1 MTAIASKAQL
11 RMSLL
16 RYALVTVPA
25 VVLLGTVSGRLA
37 GSGEGNGW
45 FAALAKPGYMPA
57 GWVFGAVWLVLYIL
71 LGLALAMLL
80 HAHGARRRG
89 QVLVLFLL
97 QFALN
102 LAWSPLFFAFH
113 RVDWALTAIGAMIV
127 LTVALIV
134 LAWPIRRLAALL
146 LLPYLAWLCFAG
158 LLTAEIMARNPDAGS
173 LVPQPASAD
182 IVL

>member
-16 RYALVTVPA
+16 RYALVTVPLLL
-25 VVLLGTVSGRLA
+25 LLGTLSGAVA
-37 GSGEGNGW
+37 GSGEDNAW
-45 FAALAKPGYMPA
+45 FAALAKPAFMPP
-57 GWVFGAVWLVLYIL
+57 GWVFGAVWTILYVL

-80 HAHGARRRG
+80 HARGAHRRG
-89 QVLVLFLL
+89 RALALFLV
-97 QFALN
+97 QIALN

-113 RVDWALTAIGAMIV
+113 QVDWALMTIGAMVV
-127 LTVALIV
+127 LTIALVILV
-134 LAWPIRRLAALL
+134 WPIRRLAALL
-146 LLPYLAWLCFAG
+146 LLPYLAWLCFAA
-158 LLTAEIMARNPDAGS
+158 LLTAEIKGLNPNAAG